1 MKSPLP
7 RARTAAALLP
17 FALLATAC
25 SAPGAAVPAASGSD
39 RLQIVTTVA
48 PITSIVSNVVGDR
61 ADVTGIV
68 PEGTNSHTFEPP
80 PQVSKTM
87 ATADVVFV
95 NGLQLEEPTFELAQQ
110 NAPEDAVLVQLGD
123 AVLPEEDYLYDF
135 SFPKEDGK
143 PNPHLWT
150 DPTYAI
156 RYAEEIRKVLVE
168 RDPHNAGYYTDNT
181 RMFVEKATALS
192 EALKAD
198 QATIPA
204 GKKQLLTY
212 HDAYA
217 YFAKTYGWEV
227 VGAVQPSNF
236 EDPQPR
242 EIARLVDQIR
252 ERQVPVIFGSEVFPS
267 AVLEQIAAETG
278 ARYED
283 TLRDDDLPGEPG
295 DAEHSWMGLMRY
307 DYVTMIEGLGGTAA
321 KLSVLDV
328 GDVAPDEATY
338 PQ

>member
-1 MKSPLP
+1 MTHPLP
-7 RARTAAALLP
+7 RARAAAALLP
-17 FALLATAC
+17 LALLATAC
-25 SAPGAAVPAASGSD
+25 AAPGNAVPAAAESD

-95 NGLQLEEPTFELAQQ
+95 NGLQLEQPTFELAEQ
-110 NAPEDAVLVQLGD
+110 NAPEDAVLVELGN

-156 RYAEEIRKVLVE
+156 RYAEQVAKVVAE
-168 RDPHNAGYYTDNT
+168 RDPDNAEYYADNT
-181 RMFVEKATALS
+181 RRFVAKATALS

-204 GKKQLLTY
+204 GRKQLLTY

-267 AVLEQIAAETG
+267 AVLEQIADETG

-295 DAEHSWMGLMRY
+295 NPEHSWVGLMRY
-307 DYVTMIEGLGGTAA
+307 DYVTMVEGLGGTASRLA
-321 KLSVLDV
+321 ALDV
-328 GDVAPDEATY
+328 SDVAPDEATY